1 MMGVAKPAP
10 LAEKA
15 AKINIRI
22 EESMKRNRLSAVA
35 AILLCMTLLL
45 PTGCGSQEEVKKE
58 SLKGTDPGQ
67 YITLGEY
74 KGLKLEKVDTTVS
87 EGDIEVV
94 VLSDMETVAGQKE
107 VTGRAVKEGDITNID
122 YVGKKDGVAFEG
134 GTGNYDLE
142 IGSGSF
148 IPGFEDGVIGMKI
161 GETKDIPLTFPED
174 YHSEE
179 LAGQDV
185 VFTVSLN
192 SISERVTPGITDDGI
207 LEKLGDKYGKEFKDT
222 DEYFEE
228 VRTNLIESKE
238 GDAERS
244 QRTQLMQMVFDNTE
258 CDLDKLPEWLVTKNA
273 DQYIESMTSFAS
285 QYGASLDDYLS
296 SMGIDRKTFEE
307 QAKEYAKEVSKEQLV
322 IYAIA
327 SKENI
332 QVTEQEV
339 EDYYSDY
346 AKQYGADVEVLK
358 SSLDVDTLEQYL
370 LSTHVEDYL
379 YENAVIE

>member
-1 MMGVAKPAP
+1 
-10 LAEKA
+10 
-15 AKINIRI
+15 
-22 EESMKRNRLSAVA
+22 MKRNHLSAA
-35 AILLCMTLLL
+35 TAILMCMTLLL
-45 PTGCGSQEEVKKE
+45 PTGCGTQEAVKKD
-58 SLKGTDPGQ
+58 SLKSTDPGQ

-74 KGLKLEKVDTTVS
+74 KGLKLEKADTTVS
-87 EGDIEVV
+87 EGDIEVI

-122 YVGKKDGVAFEG
+122 YMGKKDGVAFEG

-148 IPGFEDGVIGMKI
+148 IPGFEEGVIGMKI

-179 LAGQDV
+179 LAGKDV

-207 LEKLGDKYGKEFKDT
+207 LEKLGEKYGKEFKDT
-222 DEYFEE
+222 DEYFDE
-228 VRTNLIESKE
+228 VRTNLIETKE
-238 GDAERS
+238 EDAERS
-244 QRTQLMQMVFDNTE
+244 QRTQLMQMVFDNTK

-273 DQYIESMTSFAS
+273 DQYMDSMTSFAS

-296 SMGIDRKTFEE
+296 SMGTDRKTFEE

-327 SKENI
+327 SRENI
-332 QVTEQEV
+332 QVTEKEV
-339 EDYYSDY
+339 EDYYKDY
-346 AKQYGADVEVLK
+346 AEQYGADVEVLK
-358 SSLDVDTLEQYL
+358 SSLDAETLEQYL
-370 LSTHVEDYL
+370 LSTHVEDFL